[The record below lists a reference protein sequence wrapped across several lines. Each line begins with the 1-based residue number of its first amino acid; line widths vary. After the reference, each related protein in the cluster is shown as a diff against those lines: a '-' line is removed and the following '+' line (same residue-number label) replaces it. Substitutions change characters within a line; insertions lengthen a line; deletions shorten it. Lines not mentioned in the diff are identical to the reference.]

1 MLQFQS
7 VSYCIISDDNKHDV
21 GMVYK
26 VQKKITID
34 LKLHFPYLITY
45 FSDGSADHYKNHKN
59 LCNLCHHKPDF
70 NIDAK

>member
-1 MLQFQS
+1 
-7 VSYCIISDDNKHDV
+7 
-21 GMVYK
+21 MVYK

-34 LKLHFPYLITY
+34 LKLHFPYLSHVTY

-59 LCNLCHHKPDF
+59 LCNLYHHKPDF